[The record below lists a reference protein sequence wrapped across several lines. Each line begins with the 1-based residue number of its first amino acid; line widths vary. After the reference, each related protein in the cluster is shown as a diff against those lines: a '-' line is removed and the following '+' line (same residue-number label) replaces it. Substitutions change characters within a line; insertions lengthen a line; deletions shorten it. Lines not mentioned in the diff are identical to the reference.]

1 MSHEFQLATAETW
14 PNPWPMYRALR
25 DHDPVHHVVPPQRPE
40 YDYYVLS
47 RHADVWSA
55 ARDHQTFSSAQG
67 LTVNY
72 GELEMIG
79 LHDTPPMVMQDPP
92 VHTEFRKLVSRG
104 FTPRQVE
111 TVEPTVRKFVVERL
125 EKLRA
130 NGGGDIVT
138 ELFKPLPSMVVAHYL
153 GVPEEDWTQFDG
165 WTQAIVAANAVDGAT
180 TGALDAVGSMMA
192 YFTGLIE
199 RRRTEP
205 ADDAI
210 SHLVA
215 AGVGADGDT
224 AGTLSILAF
233 TFTMVT
239 GGNDT
244 VTGML
249 GGSMPLLHRRPDQ
262 RRLLLD
268 DPEGI
273 PDAVEEL
280 LRLTSPVQGLAR
292 TTTRNV
298 TIGDTTIPAGRR
310 VLLLY
315 GSANR
320 DERQYGPDA
329 AELDV
334 TRCPRNILTFSHGAH
349 HCLGAAAARMQCRV
363 ALTELLARCP
373 DFWLSARRTELAADR
388 ILDAAERLFT
398 QRDPASIGMNEIA
411 KAAGC
416 SRATLYRYFDS
427 REALRTAYVHRE
439 TRRLGREIMVK
450 IADVVEPAERL
461 LVSITTTLRMVRDNP
476 ALAAWFTT
484 TRPPIGG
491 EMAGRSEVIAALAA
505 AFLNSLGPDD
515 PTTVERRARW
525 VVRMLTSL
533 LMFPGRDEADER
545 AMIAEFVVPIVTPA
559 SAAARKAGHPGP
571 E

>member
-1 MSHEFQLATAETW
+1 MSHNAPIKFQLASADTW

-25 DHDPVHHVVPPQRPE
+25 DHEPVHHVIPPRHPE
-40 YDYYVLS
+40 DDYYVLS

-55 ARDHQTFSSAQG
+55 ARDHETFSSAQG

-72 GELEMIG
+72 RDLELIG
-79 LHDTPPMVMQDPP
+79 LRDNPPMVMQDPP

-111 TVEPTVRKFVVERL
+111 AVEPTVRDFIVERI

-153 GVPEEDWTQFDG
+153 GVPEEDRAQFDG
-165 WTQAIVAANAVDGAT
+165 WTQAIVAANTAEGGIACALGAVG
-180 TGALDAVGSMMA
+180 DAVGSMMA

-199 RRRTEP
+199 RRRIEP
-205 ADDAI
+205 EDDTI

-215 AGVGADGDT
+215 AGVGADRDIV
-224 AGTLSILAF
+224 GTLSVLAF

-244 VTGML
+244 TTGML

-262 RRLLLD
+262 RRLLVDNPGL
-268 DPEGI
+268 I

-292 TTTRNV
+292 TVTRDAP
-298 TIGDTTIPAGRR
+298 IGDTTIPAGRR

-320 DERQYGPDA
+320 DEREYGPDA
-329 AELDV
+329 DQLDV

-349 HCLGAAAARMQCRV
+349 HCLGAAAARMQSRV

-373 DFWLSARRTELAADR
+373 DFEVDESGIVWAGGNYVRRPLSVPFR
-388 ILDAAERLFT
+388 
-398 QRDPASIGMNEIA
+398 
-411 KAAGC
+411 
-416 SRATLYRYFDS
+416 
-427 REALRTAYVHRE
+427 
-439 TRRLGREIMVK
+439 VK
-450 IADVVEPAERL
+450 
-461 LVSITTTLRMVRDNP
+461 S
-476 ALAAWFTT
+476 
-484 TRPPIGG
+484 
-491 EMAGRSEVIAALAA
+491 
-505 AFLNSLGPDD
+505 
-515 PTTVERRARW
+515 
-525 VVRMLTSL
+525 
-533 LMFPGRDEADER
+533 
-545 AMIAEFVVPIVTPA
+545 
-559 SAAARKAGHPGP
+559 
-571 E
+571 